1 MDPAKR
7 AGVGARSEVRDD
19 ARLEEQVKDW
29 LRYGEDL
36 GLGPYYRDRPPLHAI
51 AESATAPTES
61 RGVATSSPISA
72 QAPTPMAAAA
82 PGRAPAAPVN
92 VAPSSAPQKSA
103 AATILPAAA
112 PSLFETI

>member
-1 MDPAKR
+1 MEDLSDPAKR

-51 AESATAPTES
+51 AESAAAPTES

-72 QAPTPMAAAA
+72 QAPPQW
-82 PGRAPAAPVN
+82 PQRLPV
-92 VAPSSAPQKSA
+92 VRPL
-103 AATILPAAA
+103 LP
-112 PSLFETI
+112 